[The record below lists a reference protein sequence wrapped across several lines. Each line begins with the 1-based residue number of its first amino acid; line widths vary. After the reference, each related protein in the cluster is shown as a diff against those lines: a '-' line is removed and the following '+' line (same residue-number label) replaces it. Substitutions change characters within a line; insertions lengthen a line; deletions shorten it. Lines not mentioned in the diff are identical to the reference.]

1 MAGIDGSNGYDGG
14 HFPHFF
20 HELFLRAA
28 RYSSTATLKIHPMH
42 ARKYALSAT
51 SAATLT
57 IELPD
62 MGAFPNQLGL
72 VFEVMNTGT
81 SGAGDTTI
89 LVVDRHGRSYT
100 SIPVQSHAW
109 ISCILEQD
117 EGASAPGVDIFAVH
131 VRAMGPQATTTQS

>member
-1 MAGIDGSNGYDGG
+1 MAGISGTNGYEGG
-14 HFPHFF
+14 HFPAFF

-28 RYSSTATLKIHPMH
+28 RYSSTTTLKIHPMH

-57 IELPD
+57 LELPD
-62 MGAFPNQLGL
+62 MGAFPSQLGL
-72 VFEVMNTGT
+72 VFEVLNTGT

-89 LVVDRHGRSYT
+89 LVVDRHGRSYA
-100 SIPVQSHAW
+100 SIPVQSQAW

-117 EGASAPGVDIFAVH
+117 EGASAPGVDIFSVH
-131 VRAMGPQATTTQS
+131 VRSMGAQTTAVQS